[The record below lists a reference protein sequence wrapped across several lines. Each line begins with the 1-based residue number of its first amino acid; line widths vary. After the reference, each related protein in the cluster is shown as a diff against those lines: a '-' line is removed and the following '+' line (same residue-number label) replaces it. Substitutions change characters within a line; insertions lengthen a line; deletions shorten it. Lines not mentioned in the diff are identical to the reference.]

1 MLTTEFYKKIED
13 ILPESLCCA
22 WDNDGLSVL
31 PEKAHESKKVLI
43 ALDITMNVLKYV
55 KENGFDTI
63 VAHHPLIFKPLS
75 NLTGGDAVSERAL
88 YAVREN
94 IALMSFH
101 TRLDASVYGIKM
113 FTAKRL
119 GFDTIEPF
127 VFDGEPIGY
136 VGTYSDPVMFDC
148 VLKKVK
154 EITNCPSP
162 MYSSPNK
169 TVKKAVI
176 VCGSFSEGAEGALS
190 VGADTFISGEI
201 KHHAMIDAYDMGI
214 GAIAAGH
221 YHSEIIAVECLGE
234 ILKNFDVEISVYPH
248 EGEINYAV

>member
-1 MLTTEFYKKIED
+1 MLTTKLYEKIEE
-13 ILPESLCCA
+13 ILPKSLCCV

-31 PEKAHESKKVLI
+31 PDKSHESKKVLI
-43 ALDITMNVLKYV
+43 ALDITMNVLKYA
-55 KENGFDTI
+55 KENGFDTV

-88 YAVREN
+88 YAIREN

-101 TRLDASVYGIKM
+101 TRLDASEYGINM
-113 FTAKRL
+113 FTAKQMD
-119 GFDTIEPF
+119 FSDIAPF
-127 VFDGEPIGY
+127 IFEGEAIGY
-136 VGTYSDPVMFDC
+136 VGTYSDPVPFDC

-154 EITNCPSP
+154 EITNCPCP
-162 MYSSPNK
+162 MYSAPNK

-190 VGADTFISGEI
+190 VGADLFISGEI
-201 KHHAMIDAYDMGI
+201 KHHAMIDAYDAGI
-214 GAIAAGH
+214 GSIAAGH
-221 YHSEIIAVECLGE
+221 YYSEIIAVECLTE

>member
-1 MLTTEFYKKIED
+1 MLTTKLYEKIEEV
-13 ILPESLCCA
+13 LPKSLCCV

-31 PEKAHESKKVLI
+31 PDKLHESKKVLI
-43 ALDITMNVLKYV
+43 ALDITMNVLKYA

-75 NLTGGDAVSERAL
+75 NLTGDDAVSERAL
-88 YAVREN
+88 FAIREN

-101 TRLDASVYGIKM
+101 TRLDASVHGINI
-113 FTAKRL
+113 FTAKKL

-127 VFDGEPIGY
+127 AFDGENIGY
-136 VGTYSDPVMFDC
+136 TGTYNEAITFEELLS
-148 VLKKVK
+148 KVK
-154 EITNCPSP
+154 KITNCPCP
-162 MYSSPNK
+162 TYSAPNK

-176 VCGSFSEGAEGALS
+176 VCGAFSEGAEGAKS

-201 KHHAMIDAYDMGI
+201 KHHAMIDAYDEGV
-214 GAIAAGH
+214 GAIGAGH
-221 YHSEIIAVECLGE
+221 YYSEIIAVECLSE
-234 ILKNFDVEISVYPH
+234 ILKKFDIDISVYPN